1 MITTI
6 KKNTLEWTKL
16 IKDDYPGPKG
26 TNGKETDTVYI
37 KGDPSL
43 LLAPE
48 AARRPRVAVVGT
60 RNIDTY
66 GRQAVCEIITAL
78 SKREDKPIIVSG
90 LALGVDQ
97 YAHRFALQIG
107 LPTVAVLPTGVD
119 KIYPLQHENLA
130 ADIASTEGC
139 CLVTQFPN
147 KTAPNTVHFLW
158 RNHLITHL
166 ADAVIVVESK
176 KKGGAMI
183 IARLAQEQDIPVF
196 AVPGRMGDPRSEG
209 CNQLIKEGI
218 AEILY
223 DPKTL
228 TTINL

>member
-6 KKNTLEWTKL
+6 KKNTLEWAKL
-16 IKDDYPGPKG
+16 IKDNSPAPKG
-26 TNGKETDTVYI
+26 ADGKETDTIYI

-60 RNIDTY
+60 RDIDSY
-66 GRQAVCEIITAL
+66 GRQAVCDIITAL

-90 LALGVDQ
+90 LAFGVDQ
-97 YAHRFALQIG
+97 YAHRFALKTG
-107 LPTVAVLPTGVD
+107 LPTVAVLPTGLD

-139 CLVTQFPN
+139 CLVTQFPD
-147 KTAPNTVHFLW
+147 KTAPIAINFIW

-176 KKGGAMI
+176 TKGGAMV
-183 IARLAQEQDIPVF
+183 IARLAQEEDIPVF
-196 AVPGRMGDPRSEG
+196 AVPGRMGDLRSEG

>member
-6 KKNTLEWTKL
+6 QKNTLEWAKL
-16 IKDDYPGPKG
+16 INNNYPGPKG
-26 TNGKETDTVYI
+26 ADGKETDAIYI

-60 RNIDTY
+60 RDIDPY
-66 GRQAVCEIITAL
+66 GCQAVYEIITAL

-90 LALGVDQ
+90 LAFGVDR
-97 YAHRFALQIG
+97 YAHRFALQTG
-107 LPTVAVLPTGVD
+107 LPTVAILPTGLD

-130 ADIASTEGC
+130 AYIASTEGC

-147 KTAPNTVHFLW
+147 KTTPNAVHFLW

-176 KKGGAMI
+176 KKGGAMV
-183 IARLAQEQDIPVF
+183 IARLAQEKDIPVF
-196 AVPGRMGDPRSEG
+196 AVPGLMGDPRSEG

>member
-6 KKNTLEWTKL
+6 KKNTLAWAKL
-16 IKDDYPGPKG
+16 IKDNYPGPRG
-26 TNGKETDTVYI
+26 ADGKETDTVYI

-48 AARRPRVAVVGT
+48 AARRPRIAVVGT
-60 RNIDTY
+60 RDIDTY
-66 GRQAVCEIITAL
+66 GRQAVCDIITAL

-90 LALGVDQ
+90 LAFGVDQ
-97 YAHRFALQIG
+97 YAHRFALQTG
-107 LPTVAVLPTGVD
+107 LPTVAVLPTGLD

-147 KTAPNTVHFLW
+147 KTAPIAIYFLW
-158 RNHLITHL
+158 RNDLITRL

-176 KKGGAMI
+176 KKGGAMV
-183 IARLAQEQDIPVF
+183 IARLAQEKDIPVF
-196 AVPGRMGDPRSEG
+196 AVPGQMGDPRSEG

-223 DPKTL
+223 NPETL

>member
-48 AARRPRVAVVGT
+48 TARRPRVAVIGT
-60 RNIDTY
+60 RDIDSY

-176 KKGGAMI
+176 KKGGAMV

-209 CNQLIKEGI
+209 CNQLIKEEI

-223 DPKTL
+223 NPKIL

>member
-6 KKNTLEWTKL
+6 KKNTLEWAKL
-16 IKDDYPGPKG
+16 IKDNYPGPKG
-26 TNGKETDTVYI
+26 ADGKETDTIYI
-37 KGDPSL
+37 NGDPSL

-60 RNIDTY
+60 RDIDPY
-66 GRQAVCEIITAL
+66 GRQAVCDIITAL

-90 LALGVDQ
+90 LAFGVDQ

-107 LPTVAVLPTGVD
+107 LPTVAVLPTGLD

-147 KTAPNTVHFLW
+147 KTAPIAIFFFL

-176 KKGGAMI
+176 KKGGGMV
-183 IARLAQEQDIPVF
+183 IARSAREKDIPVF
-196 AVPGRMGDPRSEG
+196 AIPGRMGDLRSEG

-223 DPKTL
+223 DPNTL

>member
-6 KKNTLEWTKL
+6 KKNTLEWAKL
-16 IKDDYPGPKG
+16 IKDNYPGPKG
-26 TNGKETDTVYI
+26 ADGKETDTIYI

-60 RNIDTY
+60 RDIDSY
-66 GRQAVCEIITAL
+66 GRQAVCDIITAL

-90 LALGVDQ
+90 LAFGVDQ
-97 YAHRFALQIG
+97 YAHRFALQTG
-107 LPTVAVLPTGVD
+107 LPTVAVLPTGLD

-139 CLVTQFPN
+139 CLVTQFPD
-147 KTAPNTVHFLW
+147 KTAPIAVHFIW

-176 KKGGAMI
+176 TKGGAMV
-183 IARLAQEQDIPVF
+183 IARLAQEEDIPVF
-196 AVPGRMGDPRSEG
+196 AVPGRMGDLRSEG
-209 CNQLIKEGI
+209 CNQLIREGI

>member
-6 KKNTLEWTKL
+6 KKNTLKWTKL
-16 IKDDYPGPKG
+16 IKDNYPGPKG
-26 TNGKETDTVYI
+26 ADGKETDTVYI

-43 LLAPE
+43 LFAPVDT
-48 AARRPRVAVVGT
+48 RCPRIAIVGT
-60 RNIDTY
+60 RDIDPY

-90 LALGVDQ
+90 LAFGVDQ

-107 LPTVAVLPTGVD
+107 LPTVAVLPTGLD

-130 ADIASTEGC
+130 ADIASTEEC

-147 KTAPNTVHFLW
+147 KTAPIAINFFW
-158 RNHLITHL
+158 RNDLIAHL

-176 KKGGAMI
+176 KKGGAMV
-183 IARLAQEQDIPVF
+183 IARLAQEKDIPVF

-218 AEILY
+218 AEIMY
-223 DPKTL
+223 NPETL